1 MYKRIQ
7 KMNPLNNLNKL
18 QNQQKTQ
25 AMILERQ
32 KEQQVLQELNQ
43 LQNQVAKK
51 EIEVLQQVFKNTTSS
66 NLEVIVFA

>member
-1 MYKRIQ
+1 
-7 KMNPLNNLNKL
+7 MNPLNNLNKL

-25 AMILERQ
+25 SMILEKQ

-66 NLEVIVFA
+66 NLGVIVFA